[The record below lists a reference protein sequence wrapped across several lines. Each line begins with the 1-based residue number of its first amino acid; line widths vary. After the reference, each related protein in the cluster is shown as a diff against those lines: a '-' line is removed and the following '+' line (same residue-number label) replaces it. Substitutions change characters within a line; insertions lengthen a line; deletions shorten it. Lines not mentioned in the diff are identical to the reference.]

1 MLPYH
6 STALSIKHTHTH
18 THTHI
23 QSSLPDSRNAVKEKR
38 SVLFPAVSCSLY
50 ATHNY
55 KNSVC
60 WRGCVNLCWLRVY
73 SLDHM
78 LLMVLHNLLITKI
91 QAKNVLLATLGRQT
105 KKLTRRDKRSKSKKC
120 KTRNQAMHNLA
131 DESHSDYVNYTIKQ
145 YTEQP
150 IRSSSTLLN
159 S

>member
-1 MLPYH
+1 M
-6 STALSIKHTHTH
+6 
-18 THTHI
+18 
-23 QSSLPDSRNAVKEKR
+23 KEKR

-60 WRGCVNLCWLRVY
+60 WRGCVNLCWLQVY

-105 KKLTRRDKRSKSKKC
+105 KKLTCRDKSSKNKKC
-120 KTRNQAMHNLA
+120 TTRNQAMHNLA
-131 DESHSDYVNYTIKQ
+131 YESYSDYVNHIIKR
-145 YTEQP
+145 YTEKP
-150 IRSSSTLLN
+150 IRSSNILLN
-159 S
+159 SLSCYEGQYNNKSCWGDNILQQS